1 MTVRDLLNNGAALLD
16 NYSETPRLDC
26 SILLSHIMGIDRAK
40 LLACYPDPVTDI
52 IQKELQNNLNLRKDG
67 HPVAYILNEKEFYGY
82 TFYLEEGV
90 LTPRPDTEILIET
103 AINIIEKYGLKTALD
118 MCTGTGCIAI
128 TLKKECTDLRIIA
141 TDISPIAEKVF
152 NKNNK
157 NLLNGEINFIHS
169 NLFDSLKNRHFDI
182 IVTNPPYLTKKET
195 DDRVDDGWK
204 EPALALD
211 GGEDG
216 LDLIRT
222 IIKEAP
228 EYLNANGWL
237 LIEAASRQMEDINTE
252 MNNRGYTNISIFKD
266 LASLDR
272 IIVGKYE

>member
-1 MTVRDLLNNGAALLD
+1 MTVRDLLNNGVAFIE

-26 SILLSHIMGIDRAK
+26 SILLSRVMGVDRAK
-40 LLACYPDPVTDI
+40 LLASYPDPVTDI
-52 IQKELQNNLNLRKDG
+52 VQSDLQDYLNLRKEG
-67 HPVAYILNEKEFYGY
+67 HPVAYILKEKEFYGY
-82 TFYLEEGV
+82 TFYLEVGV
-90 LTPRPDTEILIET
+90 LTPRPDTEILVET
-103 AINIIEKYGLKTALD
+103 AINIIDKYRLKTAID

-128 TLKKECTDLRIIA
+128 TLKKECKDLNIIA
-141 TDISPIAEKVF
+141 TDISPIAERVF
-152 NKNNK
+152 NKNSK
-157 NLLNGEINFIHS
+157 ELVNGEINFIHS
-169 NLFDSLKNRHFDI
+169 NLFNNLKEKHFDI

-211 GGEDG
+211 GGDDG
-216 LDLIRT
+216 LNLIRT

-228 EYLNANGWL
+228 EYLNSNGWL
-237 LIEAASRQMEDINTE
+237 LIEAASAQMENMKTE
-252 MNNRGYTNISIFKD
+252 MENRGYKNISIFKD

>member
-1 MTVRDLLNNGAALLD
+1 MTIRDLLNNGAAFLD
-16 NYSETPRLDC
+16 NYSESPRLDC
-26 SILLSHIMGIDRAK
+26 SILLSHVMGVDRAK
-40 LLACYPDPVTDI
+40 LLASYPDPVTEI
-52 IQKELQNNLNLRKDG
+52 IQKDFQNYLNLRKDG
-67 HPVAYILNEKEFYGY
+67 HPVAYILKEKEFYGY
-82 TFYLEEGV
+82 TFYLEVGV
-90 LTPRPDTEILIET
+90 LTPRPDTEILVET
-103 AINIIEKYGLKTALD
+103 AINIIEKHKLKTAID

-128 TLKKECTDLRIIA
+128 TLKKECKELDIIA
-141 TDISPIAEKVF
+141 TDISPIAERVF
-152 NKNNK
+152 SKNNNK
-157 NLLNGEINFIHS
+157 LLNGEIDFIHS
-169 NLFDSLKNRHFDI
+169 NLFNNLKDRHFDI

-211 GGEDG
+211 GGDDG

-228 EYLNANGWL
+228 GYLNSNGWL
-237 LIEAASRQMEDINTE
+237 LIEAASVQMEDMKTE
-252 MNNRGYTNISIFKD
+252 MENHGYTHISILKD

>member
-1 MTVRDLLNNGAALLD
+1 MTIRDLLNNGAAFLD

-26 SILLSHIMGIDRAK
+26 SIILSHVMGIDRAK
-40 LLACYPDPVTDI
+40 LLASYRDTVSEV
-52 IQKELQNNLNLRKDG
+52 IQKDLQNYLNLRKEG
-67 HPVAYILNEKEFYGY
+67 HPVAYILKEKEFYGY

-90 LTPRPDTEILIET
+90 LTPRPDTEILVET
-103 AINIIEKYGLKTALD
+103 AITIIQKNRLKTALD

-128 TLKKECTDLRIIA
+128 TLKKECHDLDIIA
-141 TDISPIAEKVF
+141 TDISPISEKVF
-152 NKNNK
+152 NINNK
-157 NLLNGEINFIHS
+157 NLLNGEIDFIHS
-169 NLFDSLKNRHFDI
+169 NLFNNLKERHFDI

-211 GGEDG
+211 GGDDG

-222 IIKEAP
+222 IIKKAP
-228 EYLNANGWL
+228 EFLNKNGWL
-237 LIEAASRQMEDINTE
+237 LIEASSLQMKEMKTE
-252 MNNRGYTNISIFKD
+252 MENSGYKNISIFKD
-266 LASLDR
+266 LAARDR